1 MPMAQIAAGHFEPD
15 TVSDGRKILVNLYTE
30 ENPTDAAR
38 TLRHMMRPGSRD
50 RDTTNAIT
58 ANVRGVGQADGHAG
72 GKVLVVDGV
81 TVRTFD
87 TDLNT
92 FSALTGNVA
101 GSDAV
106 QFAFSEVEAAILA
119 GGNLFVSTG
128 AAVAG
133 VSDADW
139 ATLLSDHGETA
150 VTGIA
155 SIGQRVIATYGN
167 RFAYSDTLD
176 FNNTTTLNFYT
187 AESSPD
193 ALIGCQVLSGRLY
206 LFGTETIELWV
217 QTGNN
222 DDPFRPQ
229 TGSVIQR
236 GCLSA
241 QTIEKL
247 DNTIFFVGDDYTVR
261 RINGLVAQIVSQPWV
276 TRALRRE
283 NKADLIASTME
294 IDNHTFYILNGKL
307 GCYVF
312 DLSTNLWTKWQ
323 TYNKNSYDWAYVIE
337 AAGNHYAGSRE
348 DGRFAELSRSF
359 LSDYQ
364 SDATTFGTEIVLEFS
379 AHLPTLGGRGPI
391 PSIRIDG
398 TKGRGSSADVN
409 QEAIIEMR
417 LSKDD
422 GNTWG
427 DWRPRSSGRQG
438 QYGRRVI
445 WRQNGRAREP
455 QVIAHFRTNDPHL
468 ITGVAV
474 GED

>member
-1 MPMAQIAAGHFEPD
+1 MAQIAAGHFEPD

-150 VTGIA
+150 FTGIA
-155 SIGQRVIATYGN
+155 SIGQRLIATYGN
-167 RFAYSDTLD
+167 RFAYSDPLD

-247 DNTIFFVGDDYTVR
+247 DNTIFFVGEDYTVR

-283 NKADLIASTME
+283 NKADLIASTM
-294 IDNHTFYILNGKL
+294 
-307 GCYVF
+307 
-312 DLSTNLWTKWQ
+312 
-323 TYNKNSYDWAYVIE
+323 
-337 AAGNHYAGSRE
+337 
-348 DGRFAELSRSF
+348 
-359 LSDYQ
+359 
-364 SDATTFGTEIVLEFS
+364 
-379 AHLPTLGGRGPI
+379 
-391 PSIRIDG
+391 
-398 TKGRGSSADVN
+398 
-409 QEAIIEMR
+409 
-417 LSKDD
+417 
-422 GNTWG
+422 
-427 DWRPRSSGRQG
+427 
-438 QYGRRVI
+438 
-445 WRQNGRAREP
+445 
-455 QVIAHFRTNDPHL
+455 
-468 ITGVAV
+468 
-474 GED
+474 